1 MMFPESELMTQ
12 ARRAVDEERFEDAQ
26 GILINVVV
34 REPQNDEAWILL
46 AEVLPSPERKM
57 ECLERARRIS
67 PRNPAVLRSIAELK
81 ASLAAS
87 AFDQE
92 PALAEDKAVPET
104 PAAPPAPRTE
114 LAVPLLEHGDVLA
127 RELIMTTEP
136 GNTRALGLEI
146 VHMLDQANSYDA
158 TAARRWARS
167 AGHDALVKYERTLSI
182 LITNLPQSDPQLTE
196 LRNQRQ
202 RALAFLK

>member
-1 MMFPESELMTQ
+1 MNQ
-12 ARRAVDEERFEDAQ
+12 ARRAAREERFEDAQ

-81 ASLAAS
+81 AALEAS
-87 AFDQE
+87 AFEQE
-92 PALAEDKAVPET
+92 LSVPADTAQSETLIVP
-104 PAAPPAPRTE
+104 PPARTE
-114 LAVPLLEHGDVLA
+114 LAVPLLEHGDVVA
-127 RELIMTTEP
+127 RELMLTTEP
-136 GNTRALGLEI
+136 SETRALGLEI
-146 VHMLDQANSYDA
+146 VHLLDQATDYDP

-167 AGHDALVKYERTLSI
+167 AGHDALVKYERTVSI
-182 LITNLPQSDPQLTE
+182 LITNLPQSDPQLTG
-196 LRNQRQ
+196 LRSQRQ